1 MTQLILRKIA
11 TDMAKKKALGRGLK
25 GLIPQGEYD
34 VNPQDIKSNMGKSSV
49 SNSIRKIKIAD
60 IKASKWQPRSHFNQE
75 KLQELADSI
84 REQGLVQP
92 IVVREK
98 GENIFE
104 LIAGERRLRAMTLLG
119 WEEAP
124 ACLLDASDN
133 KMRELALVENLQRD
147 DLNAIETAVAYE
159 LLQNEEG
166 LTHNDI
172 GEKLGISRT
181 KVTNTLRLLNLPHEV
196 KNMIAEEKL
205 SAAHGRTLLGLSDP
219 LSQIELAKRIIE
231 EALSVH
237 DVEQI
242 VKRLTSSRLSK
253 PKTATIV
260 EKDRNVLSLEE
271 QLCSHFGARVSV
283 NDKGG
288 VGTITIKY
296 NSMDEVAGILEKIGI
311 NEDI

>member
-1 MTQLILRKIA
+1 MKT
-11 TDMAKKKALGRGLK
+11 
-25 GLIPQGEYD
+25 
-34 VNPQDIKSNMGKSSV
+34 NSV
-49 SNSIRKIKIAD
+49 SDSIKKINIAD
-60 IKASKWQPRSHFNQE
+60 IEASKWQPRSHFNQE

-92 IVVREK
+92 IVVRKK
-98 GENIFE
+98 GENIYE
-104 LIAGERRLRAMTLLG
+104 LIAGERRLRAMTILG
-119 WEEAP
+119 WEEVP
-124 ACLLDASDN
+124 ACLLDASDD

-172 GEKLGISRT
+172 GDKLGISRA

-219 LSQIELAKRIIE
+219 LSQIELAKRIVE
-231 EALSVH
+231 EGLPVH

-253 PKTATIV
+253 PKTSTIV

-283 NDKGG
+283 NDKDG

-311 NEDI
+311 NGDI

>member
-1 MTQLILRKIA
+1 
-11 TDMAKKKALGRGLK
+11 MARKKALGRGLK
-25 GLIPQGEYD
+25 GLIPQGAQESTSEGVGEESKD
-34 VNPQDIKSNMGKSSV
+34 RPEDKS
-49 SNSIRKIKIAD
+49 IQKIKIAD
-60 IKASKWQPRSHFNQE
+60 IQASKWQPRSHFNPD

-92 IVVREK
+92 LVVRKK
-98 GENIFE
+98 GEGIYE
-104 LIAGERRLRAMTLLG
+104 LIAGERRLRAMSLLG
-119 WEEAP
+119 WDEAP

-159 LLQNEEG
+159 LLQKEEG

-172 GEKLGISRT
+172 GDKLGISRA

-219 LSQIELAKRIIE
+219 LTQIEFAKRIVDE
-231 EALSVH
+231 GLSVH
-237 DVEQI
+237 EVEQD
-242 VKRLTSSRLSK
+242 VKRMISPRLSS
-253 PKTATIV
+253 PKTPV
-260 EKDRNVLSLEE
+260 QRDRNVISLEE
-271 QLCSHFGARVSV
+271 QLCSHFGTKVAV

-288 VGTITIKY
+288 AGTITIKY
-296 NSMDEVAGILEKIGI
+296 NSMDEVEGILQKLGI
-311 NEDI
+311 NGEL

>member
-1 MTQLILRKIA
+1 MV
-11 TDMAKKKALGRGLK
+11 KKKALGRGLK
-25 GLIPQGEYD
+25 GLIPQGEHD
-34 VNPQDIKSNMGKSSV
+34 VKPEEIN
-49 SNSIRKIKIAD
+49 SNSETNSVTDSIKKINIAD
-60 IKASKWQPRSHFNQE
+60 IEASKWQPRSHFNQE

-84 REQGLVQP
+84 KEQGLVQP
-92 IVVREK
+92 IVVRKK
-98 GENIFE
+98 GENIYE
-104 LIAGERRLRAMTLLG
+104 LIAGERRLRAMTILG
-119 WEEAP
+119 WEEVP
-124 ACLLDASDN
+124 ACLLDASDD

-172 GEKLGISRT
+172 GDKLGISRA

-219 LSQIELAKRIIE
+219 LSQIELAKRIVE
-231 EALSVH
+231 EGLPVH

-253 PKTATIV
+253 PKTSTIV

-311 NEDI
+311 NGDI